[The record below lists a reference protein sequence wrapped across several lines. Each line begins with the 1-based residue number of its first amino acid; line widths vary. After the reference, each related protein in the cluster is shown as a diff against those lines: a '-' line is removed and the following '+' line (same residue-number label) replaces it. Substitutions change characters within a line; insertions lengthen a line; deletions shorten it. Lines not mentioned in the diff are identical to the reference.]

1 MKFLKKHWKK
11 LIGFIV
17 LLPILLFSIA
27 VVIVYVQQEKLVQFY
42 LQEFNEDIHGQIVI
56 GKSRV
61 APFRNFPYISID
73 LQDVRIYESENDIK
87 GRPIIELNDIYVGFD
102 LWKLLSGKTE
112 IKAITLKDGHMDIIQ
127 DEEANLNISRAF
139 EMKKPVEEVAE
150 AFHLE
155 LKKIKLINVDINK
168 HNLENL
174 FTIDAFIKEG
184 IIKVDMSDE
193 RQILHAD
200 CDFILSV
207 VQDGDTTFFKNK
219 HGDIHTDFSFD
230 IDNLVLDFEASTI
243 AIEKA
248 QFNFEGSIDLANE
261 AFLDLKLGGE
271 KPNFDL
277 FLSFAPDELAPTLKR
292 YENAGEV
299 YFNAEISGKS
309 LNTIPHIEARFGC
322 KETFIS
328 NQFNKKKVDQLQFNA
343 FFSTGDSNT
352 LETMYFEIKDFEAR
366 PEAGKFK
373 ADLSVLN
380 FNSPDINLQ
389 LDSDFNLEFLAD
401 FFEIDN
407 LYQLSGKV
415 LLQMNFHD
423 IIDLANP
430 EKSLEKI
437 DQAYYAK
444 LSVNKLSFSS
454 PDFHLPIKDI
464 TISAETIGNDLRI
477 HKIDTKIG
485 KSDLL
490 IYGKL
495 TNIPDLLHHTDNDV
509 LLELNLKSNML
520 DLKDITQSK
529 RNPDEFIDD
538 QVKNFRTHFKFIGSA
553 RDLTEYKH
561 LPRGRFILDDLFATF
576 KNYPHKLHD
585 FDVEINIEDDF
596 IALKKFHGEID
607 KSDLDIEGKITNYG
621 MFLHPEVNGDTDIA
635 FDIHSKHLILHDLMT
650 YNGENYLPEDYR
662 HEVFDNLGI
671 VGKAAIH
678 FKDSQ
683 VHSTDLYLDKLQGK
697 MKLHPLKFENFKGR
711 IHIEDEHVVI
721 QSLSGK
727 MGHSQFTT
735 YLNYYYGDN
744 PKIKKRDNYL
754 KFTASR
760 LDVDELTN
768 YNDPKPGE
776 KIDHDSVFNIYEL
789 PFPDMRFEVNVGE
802 LNYHK
807 YKITNVA
814 AKLHTTTD
822 HYIHIDQMD
831 LDVADGHLK
840 GKGYFDGRDKNKIY
854 LNPDFQFDR
863 MDLTKLMLKF
873 DNFGQDEL
881 VSNNLTGKIS
891 GKLSG
896 KIRMHT
902 DMVPI
907 IDESVIKMDFTVLNG
922 VIIAYAPL
930 LALEDFFKDKNLH
943 RVAFDTLQNTVT
955 IDKGMMTIPSMTIN
969 TSIGFL
975 ILEGSQDMDLNMN
988 YLVRVPFKMVTQ
1000 AASQKLFKRKKEE
1013 IDPEQEDDIVY
1024 HDPNKKTTF
1033 INVRITGTPD
1043 VYKVNVERRKKVKE

>member
-1 MKFLKKHWKK
+1 MNKFKKHWKK
-11 LIGFIV
+11 IIGFV
-17 LLPILLFSIA
+17 LLTPVLLFGIA
-27 VVIVYVQQEKLVQFY
+27 LLIVYSQQEKLVQFY
-42 LQEFNEDIHGQIVI
+42 LEEFNADIHGHIVI

-73 LQDVRIYESENDIK
+73 LQDVRVYESENDLR
-87 GRPIIELNDIYVGFD
+87 GRPIIELEDIYVGFD
-102 LWKLLSGKTE
+102 MMKLLSGKTE
-112 IKAITLKDGHMDIIQ
+112 IKAITLKNGHLDIIQ
-127 DEEANLNISRAF
+127 DENANLNISRTF

-150 AFHLE
+150 AFNLK
-155 LKKIKLINVDINK
+155 LKKIKLINVDVNK

-174 FTIDAFIKEG
+174 FTIDAFIEEG
-184 IIKVDMSDE
+184 LIKVDMNDK
-193 RQILHAD
+193 RQILRAD

-219 HGDIHTDFSFD
+219 HGAIHTDFQFD
-230 IDNLVLDFEASTI
+230 LENLVLDFEPSSI
-243 AIEKA
+243 SIEKA
-248 QFNFEGSIDLANE
+248 KFNFEGSIDLAND
-261 AFLDLKLGGE
+261 AYLDLKFGGE

-277 FLSFAPDELAPTLKR
+277 FLSFAPNELTPTLNR

-299 YFNAEISGKS
+299 YFDAEISGKS

-322 KETFIS
+322 KETYIS
-328 NQFNKKKVDQLQFNA
+328 NQFNKKKLDQLQFKA
-343 FFSTGDSNT
+343 FFSTGDSNN
-352 LETMYFEIKDFEAR
+352 LKTMYFEVKDFEAR

-373 ADLSVLN
+373 ADLVVSN
-380 FNSPDINLQ
+380 FESPDINLK

-415 LLQMNFHD
+415 LLTMNFHD
-423 IIDLANP
+423 IIDLAHP

-444 LSVNKLSFSS
+444 LTVNNLSFVS
-454 PDFHLPIKDI
+454 PDFHMPIKNI
-464 TISAETIGNDLRI
+464 SVSAETVGSDLRI
-477 HKIDTKIG
+477 HKVDAKIG
-485 KSDLL
+485 KSDLF
-490 IYGKL
+490 IKGKL
-495 TNIPDLLHHTDNDV
+495 TNIPDILHHTDNEV
-509 LLELNLKSNML
+509 LLDLSLKSNLL

-538 QVKNFRTHFKFIGSA
+538 QVKKFHTHFKFIGSA
-553 RDLTEYKH
+553 RDVTEFKH
-561 LPRGRFILDDLFATF
+561 LPRGRFILDDLFASF

-585 FDVEINIEDDF
+585 FDIEINIDDDI

-607 KSDLDIEGKITNYG
+607 KSDLDIDAKITNYG
-621 MFLHPEVNGDTDIA
+621 MFLHPEVNGDTDIS
-635 FDIHSKHLILHDLMT
+635 FDIHSKHLILKDLMT

-662 HEVFDNLGI
+662 HEVFDNLAL
-671 VGKAAIH
+671 VGKTSIH
-678 FKDSQ
+678 FKNSQ
-683 VHSTDLYLDKLQGK
+683 VHSTDLNLEKLEAK
-697 MKLHPLKFENFKGR
+697 MKIHPLKFENFKGR

-721 QSLSGK
+721 QSLTGK

-768 YNDPKPGE
+768 YSDPKPGE

-789 PFPDMRFEVNVGE
+789 PFPDMRFEFKIGV

-807 YKITNVA
+807 YKISNVA
-814 AKLHTTTD
+814 VKLHTTTE
-822 HYIHIDQMD
+822 HYLHIDQMD
-831 LDVADGHLK
+831 MDLADGHLK
-840 GKGYFDGRDKNKIY
+840 GKGYFDGRDKSKIY

-881 VSNNLTGKIS
+881 VSNNLTGIIS
-891 GKLSG
+891 GKLTG
-896 KIRMHT
+896 KIRVHT

-907 IDESVIKMDFTVLNG
+907 IEQSQIKMDFTVLKG
-922 VIIAYAPL
+922 VIIGYAPL
-930 LALEDFFKDKNLH
+930 LALEDYFKDKNLH
-943 RVAFDTLQNTVT
+943 RVAFDTLQNSIT

-975 ILEGSQDMDLNMN
+975 ILEGSQDMNLNMN
-988 YLVRVPFKMVTQ
+988 YLVSVPFKMITQ

-1013 IDPEQEDDIVY
+1013 IDPEKEDDIIY
-1024 HDPNKKTTF
+1024 HDPNKKSTF

-1043 VYKVNVERRKKVKE
+1043 VYKVTVERKK

>member
-1 MKFLKKHWKK
+1 MIFLKKHWKK
-11 LIGFIV
+11 LLGIA
-17 LLPILLFSIA
+17 LFSPIFLFLTA
-27 VVIVYVQQEKLVQFY
+27 TAIIYIQQEKLVQFY
-42 LQEFNEDIHGQIVI
+42 LEEFNQDIHGHIVI
-56 GKSRV
+56 RKSRV

-73 LQDVRIYESENDIK
+73 LKDVKIYESENEIS
-87 GRPIIELNDIYVGFD
+87 GRPLIELSDVYVGFD
-102 LWKLLSGKTE
+102 LWKLLGGKTE
-112 IKAITLKDGHMDIIQ
+112 IKAITLKDGHLDIIQ
-127 DEEANLNISRAF
+127 DENANLNISRAF
-139 EMKKPVEEVAE
+139 ELKKPVEEVAE
-150 AFHLE
+150 AFHLV
-155 LKKIKLINVDINK
+155 LKKIKLVNVDINK

-184 IIKVDMSDE
+184 IIKVDINDD

-230 IDNLVLDFEASTI
+230 FDNYLMDFKPSII

-248 QFNFEGSIDLANE
+248 KFRFEGTIDLADD
-261 AFLDLKLGGE
+261 AYLDLKLGGE

-292 YENAGEV
+292 YENAGDV
-299 YFNAEISGKS
+299 YFNAEITGKS

-343 FFSTGDSNT
+343 FFTTGDSNT
-352 LETMYFEIKDFEAR
+352 LETMYFELKDFEAR
-366 PEAGKFK
+366 PEAGRFK
-373 ADLSVLN
+373 ADLTVVN
-380 FNSPDINLQ
+380 FSSPDINLK
-389 LDSDFNLEFLAD
+389 LDSDFNLEFLAE

-415 LLQMNFHD
+415 LLTMNFHD
-423 IIDLANP
+423 IIDLAHP
-430 EKSLEKI
+430 EKSLEKL
-437 DQAYYAK
+437 DQSYYAK
-444 LSVNKLSFSS
+444 LRVNNLSFSS
-454 PDFHLPIKDI
+454 PDFHLPIKNI
-464 TISAETIGNDLRI
+464 TIAAETSGTDL
-477 HKIDTKIG
+477 KIDKIDAKIG
-485 KSDLL
+485 KSD
-490 IYGKL
+490 IFMSGKL

-509 LLELNLKSNML
+509 ELELSAKSKIL
-520 DLKDITQSK
+520 DLKDLTQSK
-529 RNPDEFIDD
+529 KNPDDFINDEIR
-538 QVKNFRTHFKFIGSA
+538 NFRTHFKFIGSA
-553 RDLTEYKH
+553 RDITEFKH
-561 LPRGRFILDDLFATF
+561 LPRGRFILDDLYASFRS
-576 KNYPHKLHD
+576 YPHKLHD
-585 FDVEINIEDDF
+585 FDIEINVEDDF

-607 KSDLDIEGKITNYG
+607 KSDIDIEGKISNYG
-621 MFLHPEVNGDTDIA
+621 MFLHPETNGDTDIQ
-635 FDIHSKHLILHDLMT
+635 FDIHSKHLILKDLMT
-650 YNGENYLPEDYR
+650 YNGENFLPEDYR
-662 HEVFDNLGI
+662 HEVIDNLRL
-671 VGKAAIH
+671 VGKASIH
-678 FKDSQ
+678 FKNSEM
-683 VHSTDLYLDKLQGK
+683 HSTDLYLEKLQGK

-711 IHIEDEHVVI
+711 IHIEDEHLVI

-735 YLNYYYGDN
+735 YLNYYYGEN

-768 YNDPKPGE
+768 YSDPKPGDP
-776 KIDHDSVFNIYEL
+776 IDHDSVFNIYEL
-789 PFPDMRFEVNVGE
+789 PFPDMRFDVNVKE

-814 AKLHTTTD
+814 AKLHTTTE

-831 LDVADGHLK
+831 MDLADGHLK

-881 VSNNLTGKIS
+881 VSDNLTGKIS
-891 GKLSG
+891 GKITG

-907 IDESVIKMDFTVLNG
+907 IDQSLIKMEMTVLNG
-922 VIIAYAPL
+922 VIINYAPFK
-930 LALEDFFKDKNLH
+930 AMEDFFKDKNLN
-943 RVAFDTLQNTVT
+943 RVAFDTLYNTLTV
-955 IDKGMMTIPSMTIN
+955 DKGIMTIPSMTIN

-975 ILEGSQDMDLNMN
+975 ILEGTQDMDLNMN

-1000 AASQKLFKRKKEE
+1000 AASQKLFKRKKEDV
-1013 IDPEQEDDIVY
+1013 DPDKEDDIIY

-1033 INVRITGTPD
+1033 INVRITGNPD
-1043 VYKVNVERRKKVKE
+1043 VYKVSIERRKP